1 MRIGLD
7 VSGGDFAPEANL
19 AGALLAFAEL
29 PQDVRIFLIGDEIV
43 ISNWLDEKKY
53 SKIKF

>member
-53 SKIKF
+53 SKLKF